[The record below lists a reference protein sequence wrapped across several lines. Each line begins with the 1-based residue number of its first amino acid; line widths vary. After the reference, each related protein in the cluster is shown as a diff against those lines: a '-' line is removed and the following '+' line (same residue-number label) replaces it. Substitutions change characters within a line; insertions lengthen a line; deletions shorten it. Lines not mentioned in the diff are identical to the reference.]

1 MGGKAR
7 SPHAADGD
15 GIMERKEGG
24 EEGLVVSEVVAARIS
39 QWIVG
44 EGHLV
49 DEIEVGLDGKTFLLR
64 ITARSGAVN
73 ATKLE

>member
-24 EEGLVVSEVVAARIS
+24 EEGLVVSEVVAARI
-39 QWIVG
+39 IP
-44 EGHLV
+44 V
-49 DEIEVGLDGKTFLLR
+49 DRWGGAFSR
-64 ITARSGAVN
+64 RNRSGVRW
-73 ATKLE
+73 

>member
-24 EEGLVVSEVVAARIS
+24 EEGLVVSEVVAARI
-39 QWIVG
+39 IP
-44 EGHLV
+44 V
-49 DEIEVGLDGKTFLLR
+49 DRWGRAFSR
-64 ITARSGAVN
+64 RNRSGVRW
-73 ATKLE
+73 

>member
-24 EEGLVVSEVVAARIS
+24 EEGLVVSEVVAARI
-39 QWIVG
+39 IP
-44 EGHLV
+44 V
-49 DEIEVGLDGKTFLLR
+49 DRWG
-64 ITARSGAVN
+64 GAFSRRNRNGVRW
-73 ATKLE
+73 

>member
-24 EEGLVVSEVVAARIS
+24 EEGLVVSEVVAARI
-39 QWIVG
+39 IP
-44 EGHLV
+44 V
-49 DEIEVGLDGKTFLLR
+49 DRWGGLAFGR
-64 ITARSGAVN
+64 RNRSGVRW
-73 ATKLE
+73 